1 MLTPHTINCQNVFSI
16 AKAILFLRMPIFVI
30 STSQISP
37 FFKNRP
43 GLWRAPTPDGV
54 PVMTAVPAG
63 IVVPGNEIGSLAN
76 DFRPR
81 KRKGATKKEVLP
93 SVRTHLGS

>member
-1 MLTPHTINCQNVFSI
+1 MLTPYTIDCQDISSI

-37 FFKNRP
+37 SFKNRL
-43 GLWRAPTPDGV
+43 GLWKAPTPEGV

-63 IVVPGNEIGSLAN
+63 IVVPNNEIGSLAN
-76 DFRPR
+76 DSNFAVPP
-81 KRKGATKKEVLP
+81 K
-93 SVRTHLGS
+93 